1 MKYVTLFKSI
11 YTYIKNSLISFFT
24 FIIIKFLKKRDILE
38 LFDLLKNKKVLVLGT
53 GPSLNNLNQDLIDSY
68 EVIFFLNN
76 AISVSKIF
84 NFNHKIKIFF
94 NFDLFIFKEFK
105 KEIYSLDE
113 NWKFIF
119 IPIHL
124 QLFFSFLKF
133 YFKKKVFLLIP
144 KYRIGSPFEKNVTK
158 SFITYELAKNQDAKN
173 ILSLSNFRA
182 FPHTVALNAF
192 YFLISA
198 KVSQL
203 HYLGCDFS
211 AGKSLFTDYK
221 GAGNLTKRKFIFG

>member
-24 FIIIKFLKKRDILE
+24 FIIIKFLKRDILE

-94 NFDLFIFKEFK
+94 NSDLFRFKEF
-105 KEIYSLDE
+105 
-113 NWKFIF
+113 
-119 IPIHL
+119 
-124 QLFFSFLKF
+124 
-133 YFKKKVFLLIP
+133 
-144 KYRIGSPFEKNVTK
+144 
-158 SFITYELAKNQDAKN
+158 
-173 ILSLSNFRA
+173 
-182 FPHTVALNAF
+182 
-192 YFLISA
+192 
-198 KVSQL
+198 
-203 HYLGCDFS
+203 
-211 AGKSLFTDYK
+211 
-221 GAGNLTKRKFIFG
+221 